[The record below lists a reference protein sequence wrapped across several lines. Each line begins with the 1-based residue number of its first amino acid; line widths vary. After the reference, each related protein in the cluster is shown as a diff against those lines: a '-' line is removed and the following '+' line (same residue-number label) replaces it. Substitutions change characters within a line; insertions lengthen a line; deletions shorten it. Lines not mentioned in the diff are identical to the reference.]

1 MARRRHTG
9 FAPTDEGPRIH
20 TCECGVRFL
29 VALGPTGKPV
39 FVEAQVDL
47 AGKIVL
53 CYEVDELER
62 PVSGQ
67 LVMPAPEGYQGPRW
81 NDHRL
86 TCTKATYYQRRAALN
101 GEL

>member
-9 FAPTDEGPRIH
+9 YTPTDEGPRIH
-20 TCECGVRFL
+20 TCGCGTKFL
-29 VALGPTGKPV
+29 FAVGARGDAIA
-39 FVEAQVDL
+39 VEAQVDL
-47 AGKIVL
+47 AGKLVL

-67 LVMPAPEGYQGPRW
+67 LVQLAPEDYEGPRW
-81 NDHRL
+81 TDHRL
-86 TCTKATYYQRRAALN
+86 HCPKASYHQRRAALG